1 MNRQS
6 IFSLLIEGL
15 VFVTLLI
22 FVWDYFDDKLDRAE
36 QNYIAAQGEVE
47 ELKLKNGDLI
57 TTRDSYIL
65 KVSELEEELGVTKS
79 EVKDLKKKLGA
90 SVSYIAELEMR
101 THVDTTLIVR
111 DSIIYKTPDKM
122 VAKFLYSDP
131 WFSVGGEHLW
141 ENNQSTTTFNTIE
154 VYTPLQV
161 GLADNYKIWVKSENP
176 YVQFTD
182 INGAVVDGSKFHPK
196 EKKFSFGIQV
206 GFGGMYDIIDKDISL
221 GPYAGVGLNI
231 KF

>member
-1 MNRQS
+1 MNKGS

-15 VFVTLLI
+15 VFATILL
-22 FVWDYFDDKLDRAE
+22 FVWDFFDDKLDRSE
-36 QNYIAAQGEVE
+36 QNLIAYRGQVE
-47 ELKLKNGDLI
+47 ELQMKNGELL
-57 TTRDSYIL
+57 TARDSYIL
-65 KVSELEEELGVTKS
+65 RTSELGEELGVTKR
-79 EVKDLKKKLGA
+79 ELKDLKKKLGA

-101 THVDTTLIVR
+101 TRVDTTIIVR
-111 DSIIYKTPDKM
+111 DSIIYKEPDRL
-122 VAKFLYSDP
+122 VSKFLYSDQ
-131 WFSVGGEHLW
+131 WFKIEGTHESE
-141 ENNQSTTTFNTIE
+141 ENHSNTTFNTIE

-182 INGAVVDGSKFHPK
+182 INGAVIDGSKFHPK
-196 EKKFSFGIQV
+196 ENKFSLGIQV
-206 GFGGMYDIIDKDISL
+206 GVGGMYDIIDKDISL